1 MLIAGLV
8 KTSLVDYPGN
18 IACVLFTPGCNY
30 NCFYCH
36 NRSLIDSAHTPLNRH
51 TVHEFLAKRAGQLD
65 GVVITGGEPT
75 LQPDLPAFIDYV
87 KSFGYKI
94 KLDSNGSAPQ
104 VIRQLL
110 DAGACD
116 YYAVDFKAPPLRY
129 REICGPAASPAAVL
143 KTIQFLLQYNAS
155 FEVRTTVVPQ
165 FSEADLLTMAQ
176 TLLPVPC
183 YRLNRYRK
191 PEIFLLED
199 AEKVQAPPHSA
210 DQLLAMAEAMRIYQ
224 PNVIA

>member
-8 KTSLVDYPGN
+8 KTSLVDYPGTVS
-18 IACVLFTPGCNY
+18 CVLFTPGCNY

-36 NRSLIDSAHTPLNRH
+36 NRSLIDSAQPPLNRH
-51 TVHEFLAKRAGQLD
+51 TLHEFLAKRAGLLD

-75 LQPDLPAFIDYV
+75 LQPDLPAFIAYL

-110 DAGACD
+110 DTGACD
-116 YYAVDFKAPPLRY
+116 YYAIDYKAPPLRY
-129 REICGPAASPAAVL
+129 REICGPAASPTAVL
-143 KTIQFLLQYNAS
+143 KTIQSLLQYNAP

-165 FSEADLLTMAQ
+165 F
-176 TLLPVPC
+176 
-183 YRLNRYRK
+183 N
-191 PEIFLLED
+191 
-199 AEKVQAPPHSA
+199 
-210 DQLLAMAEAMRIYQ
+210 
-224 PNVIA
+224 

>member
-65 GVVITGGEPT
+65 SVVITGGEPT
-75 LQPDLPAFIDYV
+75 LQPDLPAFIAYV

-104 VIRQLL
+104 AIRQLL

-129 REICGPAASPAAVL
+129 REICGPTANPAAVL

-199 AEKVQAPPHSA
+199 AEKVQTPPHSA

-224 PNVIA
+224 PTVIA

>member
-8 KTSLVDYPGN
+8 KTSLVDYPGTVS
-18 IACVLFTPGCNY
+18 CVLFTPGCNY

-36 NRSLIDSAHTPLNRH
+36 NRSLIDGAPPPLNRQTIH
-51 TVHEFLAKRAGQLD
+51 DFLAKRAGLLD

-75 LQPDLPAFIDYV
+75 LQPDLPAFIAYL

-104 VIRQLL
+104 VIQQLL
-110 DAGACD
+110 NAGACD

-129 REICGPAASPAAVL
+129 REICGPAASPTAVL

-176 TLLPVPC
+176 TLPPLPC
-183 YRLNRYRK
+183 YRLNRYRN
-191 PEIFLLED
+191 PEIFLPED
-199 AEKVQAPPHSA
+199 AERVQVPPHSA
-210 DQLLAMAEAMRIYQ
+210 DQLQALAEAMRIYQ

>member
-8 KTSLVDYPGN
+8 KTSFVDYPGT
-18 IACVLFTPGCNY
+18 ISCVLFTPGCNY

-36 NRSLIDSAHTPLNRH
+36 NRSLIDGAQSPLNQQTIH
-51 TVHEFLAKRAGQLD
+51 DFLAKRAGQLD

-75 LQPDLPAFIDYV
+75 LQPDLPAFIAYL

-110 DAGACD
+110 DDGACD
-116 YYAVDFKAPPLRY
+116 YYAIDYKAPPLRY

-143 KTIQFLLQYNAS
+143 KTIHSLLQYNVP
-155 FEVRTTVVPQ
+155 FEVRTTVAPQ
-165 FSEADLLTMAQ
+165 FSAADLLSMAQ
-176 TLLPVPC
+176 TLPPVPC

-191 PEIFLLED
+191 PEIFLPED
-199 AEKVQAPPHSA
+199 AERVQAPPHSA
-210 DQLLAMAEAMRIYQ
+210 DQLLALAEAIRIYQ
-224 PNVIA
+224 PHVIA